1 MNYRFAKLAPIIGVS
16 EESLKDAAR
25 LRGYRIV
32 GPLLCLSD
40 NRRFPVDIIAE
51 ARLVEKMRVA
61 AQRRRPG
68 QAA

>member
-16 EESLKDAAR
+16 EASLKDAAR
-25 LRGYRIV
+25 ICGYRIV
-32 GPLLCLSD
+32 GPLLCLSVK
-40 NRRFPVDIIAE
+40 RRFPVDIIIE

-61 AQRRRPG
+61 AQRRPG